1 MWHPDFHAGNIYID
15 DQGQISSIIDWQG
28 AWTAP
33 VFIGA
38 NPPLLLDYGI
48 DMLMNLPDNFEELDE
63 DKKAELRH
71 QVSQSILIHSYERL
85 TAKANPLMHKMMR
98 HPHGKTL
105 KQLEAFAGG
114 TWDNCLYP
122 LQECLIQVQKWVNP
136 LDLKWIEFTSFFSEW
151 EHFGSDKPCPYH
163 FSIEE
168 IREHRNEAQFFNES
182 QEFWA
187 ALSGTLTDEGY
198 TSNSTFVKA
207 VETLKNLRDSGS
219 AKLEGKERDEFV
231 EQTAWIGGLSA

>member
-1 MWHPDFHAGNIYID
+1 MTQYHGPCTSFPIVKSDILLTILAGKSSIEYLESVVRREIHWIEAYANPRKPVDHPWQFTSAQQESPTAHTTALRKLLSAIPLIVPQDSDITSPRLWHPDFHAGNIYID

-48 DMLMNLPDNFEELDE
+48 DMLMNLPDNFKELDE
-63 DKKAELRH
+63 DTKAKLRH
-71 QVSQSILIHSYERL
+71 QVSESILIHSYERL
-85 TAKANPLMHKMMR
+85 TAKVNPLMHKMMR
-98 HPHGKTL
+98 YPHGKTL

-136 LDLKWIEFTSFFSEW
+136 LHLK
-151 EHFGSDKPCPYH
+151 
-163 FSIEE
+163 
-168 IREHRNEAQFFNES
+168 
-182 QEFWA
+182 
-187 ALSGTLTDEGY
+187 
-198 TSNSTFVKA
+198 
-207 VETLKNLRDSGS
+207 
-219 AKLEGKERDEFV
+219 
-231 EQTAWIGGLSA
+231 